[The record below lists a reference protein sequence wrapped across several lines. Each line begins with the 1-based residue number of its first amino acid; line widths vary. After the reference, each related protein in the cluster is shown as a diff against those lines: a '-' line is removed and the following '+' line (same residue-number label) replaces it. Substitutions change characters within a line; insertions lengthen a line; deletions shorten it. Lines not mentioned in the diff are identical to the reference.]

1 MNSFIRNISGIGIFV
16 VIVTATL
23 GMLLS
28 NLTKKSYY
36 DSSGSISVEGIRS
49 TISIYSNDYGVPF
62 IYAENENDMYFA
74 MGYMHARDRLWQMD
88 LYRRVAE
95 GRLSEV
101 LGKDMVEYDVLF
113 RTIGID
119 KSASGI
125 YHTLSSETKQILSS
139 YTSGVNYFIENNK
152 SRLPLEFDVLNY
164 KPDLWTPENS
174 IMIVRL
180 MAWELSLSWYTD
192 VMFGEIVK
200 KFGEEGAA
208 DFFPSYPEDG
218 PFIVKSTDDNTKKD
232 TASKKDKAN
241 IDETQKKHKAINGDL
256 ANGFFELS
264 RKFRAY
270 LGSDAIH
277 VGSNS
282 WVVSGERT
290 ENRKPMLANDPHLA
304 LQSPSKWYE
313 LSLYNGQRRMSVSGF
328 TLPGAPGVAIGHNGA
343 VSWGL
348 TNLMCD
354 DADFYL
360 LKRDSAD
367 SDKYLFRGQSL
378 SLDSTI
384 ESIKIKDSSDD
395 HIFTA
400 YKTKLGPVV
409 SGLGKTGFVNNQSF
423 SNIPQD
429 QILTFRWTGFE
440 PSDEILSFYKIN
452 FAQGKEQFVDGLK
465 TFGSPAL
472 NFVYADTSG
481 NIAYQA
487 AGLVPVR
494 ESSDNNAALYPS
506 GPGIEWKGFVPFN
519 ELPAE
524 LNPEQ
529 GYIVTANNKPKSAY
543 NHYISNLYEPHYRAK
558 RIEEIISQSPIVTI
572 EEMKMIQRDVQSIQA
587 KEFCAHLFKAFG
599 DSTSWSADI
608 KTYLGLLSEWDFEF
622 KSTSSAASLFAM
634 FEAKLYEN
642 LYFAPLGEP
651 LFENYLFLKNIPVRN
666 TSKILDQSASLFFK
680 TEQEKEQLLRKSF
693 YDAVS
698 ALIGKHGPEPV
709 NWQWGD
715 LHKITFKHPLGIVP
729 SFTSMLNTGP
739 FKVSG
744 NGTTVNNL
752 EYGFSSALKSV
763 SFEAYLGPSMRM
775 IVDLSSPDMHYSILA
790 GGQSG
795 QPLQENYGDQARLWL
810 NGDYK
815 TVSNKFDDLRNE
827 SLDLFTLEPIQ

>member
-1 MNSFIRNISGIGIFV
+1 MNSLIKNISGISIFTIV
-16 VIVTATL
+16 VTATL

-28 NLTKKSYY
+28 NLTKKSSY
-36 DSSGSISVEGIRS
+36 DDSGSISVESIRS
-49 TISIYSNDYGVPF
+49 TVSIYSNDYGVPF
-62 IYAENENDMYFA
+62 IYSENEDDMYFA

-95 GRLSEV
+95 GRLSEI

-113 RTIGID
+113 RTLGID
-119 KSASGI
+119 KSSSGI
-125 YHTLSSETKQILSS
+125 YHTLSPETKQILSA
-139 YTSGVNYFIENNK
+139 YTTGVNFFIEKNK

-164 KPDLWTPENS
+164 KPDMWTPENS
-174 IMIVRL
+174 VMIVRL

-200 KFGEEGAA
+200 KFGAEGSA
-208 DFFPSYPEDG
+208 DFFPSFPEDG
-218 PFIVKSTDDNTKKD
+218 PFIVKSATDNSKKD
-232 TASKKDKAN
+232 TSERKDKAAT
-241 IDETQKKHKAINGDL
+241 DESQKKNNAVTGDI
-256 ANGFFELS
+256 AGGFFDLS
-264 RKFRAY
+264 KKFK
-270 LGSDAIH
+270 SFFSSEAIH

-313 LSLYNGQRRMSVSGF
+313 ASFYNGQRRMSVSGF

-343 VSWGL
+343 VTWGM

-367 SDKYLFRGQSL
+367 KNKYVFRDQRVA
-378 SLDSTI
+378 LDSTI
-384 ESIKIKDSSDD
+384 EAIKIKDSSDD
-395 HIFTA
+395 YIFTA

-409 SGLGKTGFVNNQSF
+409 SGLGRTGFINNQSF
-423 SNIPQD
+423 TTTPAD
-429 QILTFRWTGFE
+429 EILTFRWTGFE
-440 PSDEILSFYKIN
+440 PSDEVLALYRIN
-452 FAQGKEQFVDGLK
+452 FAQGKDQFTEGLK
-465 TFGSPAL
+465 TFGSPGL

-481 NIAYQA
+481 NIAYHA

-494 ESSDNNAALYPS
+494 TVAGDNSALYPS

-524 LNPEQ
+524 MNPKQ
-529 GYIVTANNKPKSAY
+529 GYIVTANNKPQSNF

-558 RIEEIISQSPIVTI
+558 RIEEIITQSPVVTV
-572 EEMKMIQRDVQSIQA
+572 EDMKMIQRDVYSIQA
-587 KEFCAHLFKAFG
+587 QEFCAHLFKAFG
-599 DSTSWSADI
+599 DSASWAGDI
-608 KTYLGLLSEWDFEF
+608 KSYLGLLSEWDYEF
-622 KSTSSAASLFAM
+622 RTTSSAASLFAM

-642 LYFAPLGEP
+642 LYFAPLGEQ

-666 TSKILDQSASLFFK
+666 TSKILNQSSSLFFK
-680 TEQEKEQLLRKSF
+680 TEQEKDQLVRKSF
-693 YDAVS
+693 YDALS
-698 ALIGKHGPEPV
+698 ALIGKHGAEPI

-739 FKVSG
+739 FKISG

-752 EYGFSSALKSV
+752 EYSFIAALKSV

-775 IVDLSSPDMHYSILA
+775 IVDLSTPDMHYSILA

-795 QPLQENYGDQARLWL
+795 QPLQENYSNQARLWL

-815 TVSNKFDDLRNE
+815 IVSNKFDDLLNE
-827 SLDLFTLEPIQ
+827 SLSLFTMEPIQ

>member
-1 MNSFIRNISGIGIFV
+1 MNSLIRNISGISIFAIV
-16 VIVTATL
+16 VTATL

-36 DSSGSISVEGIRS
+36 DDSGSLSVESIRS
-49 TISIYSNDYGVPF
+49 TVSIYSNDYGVPF
-62 IYAENENDMYFA
+62 IYAENEDDMYFA

-95 GRLSEV
+95 GRLSEI

-113 RTIGID
+113 RTLGID
-119 KSASGI
+119 KSSSGI
-125 YHTLSSETKQILSS
+125 YHTLSPETKQILSA
-139 YTSGVNYFIENNK
+139 YTTGVNFFIEKNK

-164 KPDLWTPENS
+164 KPDMWTPENS
-174 IMIVRL
+174 VMIVRL
-180 MAWELSLSWYTD
+180 MAWELNLSWYTD

-200 KFGEEGAA
+200 KFGAEGSA

-218 PFIVKSTDDNTKKD
+218 PFIVKSTTDNSKKD
-232 TASKKDKAN
+232 TSERKDKATT
-241 IDETQKKHKAINGDL
+241 DESQKKNKSVTGDL
-256 ANGFFELS
+256 AGGFFDLS
-264 RKFRAY
+264 KKFR
-270 LGSDAIH
+270 SFFSSEAIH

-313 LSLYNGQRRMSVSGF
+313 ASFYNAQRRMSVSGF

-343 VSWGL
+343 VSWGM

-360 LKRDSAD
+360 LKRDSAEKN
-367 SDKYLFRGQSL
+367 KYVFRDQRVI
-378 SLDSTI
+378 LDSTI
-384 ESIKIKDSSDD
+384 EAIKIKDSSDD
-395 HIFTA
+395 FIFTA

-409 SGLGKTGFVNNQSF
+409 SGLGRTGFINNQSF
-423 SNIPQD
+423 TNTPAD
-429 QILTFRWTGFE
+429 EILTFRWTGFE
-440 PSDEILSFYKIN
+440 PSDEILAFYRIN
-452 FAQGKEQFVDGLK
+452 FAQGKDQFTEGLK
-465 TFGSPAL
+465 TFGSPGL

-481 NIAYQA
+481 NIAYHA
-487 AGLVPVR
+487 AGLVPIR
-494 ESSDNNAALYPS
+494 SITGDNTALYPS

-524 LNPEQ
+524 MNPKQ
-529 GYIVTANNKPKSAY
+529 GYIVTANNKPQSNF

-558 RIEEIISQSPIVTI
+558 RIEEIITQSPVVTV
-572 EEMKMIQRDVQSIQA
+572 EEMKMIQRDVYSIQA
-587 KEFCAHLFKAFG
+587 QEFCAHLFKAFG
-599 DSTSWSADI
+599 DSASWAGDI
-608 KTYLGLLSEWDFEF
+608 KSYLGLLSEWDYEF
-622 KSTSSAASLFAM
+622 RTTSSAASLFAM

-642 LYFAPLGEP
+642 LYFASLGEQ

-666 TSKILDQSASLFFK
+666 TSQILNQSSSLFFK
-680 TEQEKEQLLRKSF
+680 TEQEKDQLLRKSF
-693 YDAVS
+693 YDALS
-698 ALIGKHGPEPV
+698 ALIGKHGAEPI

-715 LHKITFKHPLGIVP
+715 LHKITFKHPLGVVP

-739 FKVSG
+739 FKISG

-752 EYGFSSALKSV
+752 EYSFTAALKSV

-775 IVDLSSPDMHYSILA
+775 IVDLSTPDMHYSILA

-795 QPLQENYGDQARLWL
+795 QPLQENYSNQARLWL

-815 TVSNKFDDLRNE
+815 IVSNKFDDLLNE
-827 SLDLFTLEPIQ
+827 SLSLFTMEPIQ

>member
-1 MNSFIRNISGIGIFV
+1 MNSLIRNISGISIFAV
-16 VIVTATL
+16 VVTATL

-36 DSSGSISVEGIRS
+36 DDSGSISVESIRS
-49 TISIYSNDYGVPF
+49 TVSIYSNDYGVPF
-62 IYAENENDMYFA
+62 IYAENEDDMYFA

-95 GRLSEV
+95 GRLSEI

-113 RTIGID
+113 RTLGID
-119 KSASGI
+119 KSSSGI
-125 YHTLSSETKQILSS
+125 YHTLSPETKQILSA
-139 YTSGVNYFIENNK
+139 YTTGVNFFIEKNK

-164 KPDLWTPENS
+164 KPDMWTPENS
-174 IMIVRL
+174 VMIVRL
-180 MAWELSLSWYTD
+180 MAWELNLSWYTD

-200 KFGEEGAA
+200 KFGAEGSA
-208 DFFPSYPEDG
+208 DFFPSFPEDG
-218 PFIVKSTDDNTKKD
+218 PFIVKSSSDNSKKD
-232 TASKKDKAN
+232 TSERKDKAAT
-241 IDETQKKHKAINGDL
+241 DESQRKNKAVTGDL
-256 ANGFFELS
+256 AGGFFDLS
-264 RKFRAY
+264 RKFK
-270 LGSDAIH
+270 SFFSSEAIH

-313 LSLYNGQRRMSVSGF
+313 ASFYNGLRRMSVSGF

-343 VSWGL
+343 VSWGM

-367 SDKYLFRGQSL
+367 KNKYVFRDQRVI
-378 SLDSTI
+378 LDSTI
-384 ESIKIKDSSDD
+384 EAIKIKDSSDD
-395 HIFTA
+395 YIFTA

-409 SGLGKTGFVNNQSF
+409 SGLGRTGFINNQSF
-423 SNIPQD
+423 TNTPAD
-429 QILTFRWTGFE
+429 EILTFRWTGFE
-440 PSDEILSFYKIN
+440 PSDEILAFYRIN
-452 FAQGKEQFVDGLK
+452 FAQGKDQFTEGLK
-465 TFGSPAL
+465 TFGSPGL

-481 NIAYQA
+481 NIAYHA

-494 ESSDNNAALYPS
+494 NVAGDNSALYPS
-506 GPGIEWKGFVPFN
+506 GQGLEWKGFVPFN

-524 LNPEQ
+524 MNPKQ
-529 GYIVTANNKPKSAY
+529 GYIVTANNKPQSNF

-558 RIEEIISQSPIVTI
+558 RIEEIITQSPVVTV
-572 EEMKMIQRDVQSIQA
+572 EEMKMIQRDVYSIQA
-587 KEFCAHLFKAFG
+587 QEFCTHLFKAFG
-599 DSTSWSADI
+599 DSASWAGDI
-608 KTYLGLLSEWDFEF
+608 KSYLGLLSEWDYEF
-622 KSTSSAASLFAM
+622 RTTSSAASLFAM

-642 LYFAPLGEP
+642 LYFAALGEK

-666 TSKILDQSASLFFK
+666 TSKILNQSSSLFFK
-680 TEQEKEQLLRKSF
+680 TEQEKDQLLRKSF
-693 YDAVS
+693 YDALS
-698 ALIGKHGPEPV
+698 ALIGKHGAEPI

-715 LHKITFKHPLGIVP
+715 LHKITFKHPLGVVP

-739 FKVSG
+739 FKISG

-752 EYGFSSALKSV
+752 EYSFTAALKSV

-775 IVDLSSPDMHYSILA
+775 IVDLSTPDMHYSILA

-795 QPLQENYGDQARLWL
+795 QPLQENYSNQARLWL

-815 TVSNKFDDLRNE
+815 IVSNKFDDLLNE
-827 SLDLFTLEPIQ
+827 SLSLFTMEPIQ